1 MLQQINSQLDA
12 SVNFVEQQLTGFIES
27 RYVRR
32 QADYFIAYLSSQT
45 GCNRGCQMCHL
56 TATKQ
61 TQFLNL
67 DQSNFVSQF
76 ETVLSH
82 YEKDTPAQTV
92 HLNFMA
98 RGEPLANTTITKTG
112 TELFWRLGNMARDRG
127 LRVKFNVS
135 TIMPVT
141 LKKSLCEVFPL
152 IPANVYYS
160 IYSINS
166 SFRNKWLPA
175 AMPVERAL
183 ANLKEYQQV
192 SKKIIKFHG
201 AFIKGENDSE
211 QDVEELMNTIA
222 EYSFHSEFNIVRYNP
237 YSSQQGEESLR
248 VDDIAAQIQQ
258 YMPCKI
264 IPKVGQDV
272 YASCG
277 QFVPK

>member
-1 MLQQINSQLDA
+1 
-12 SVNFVEQQLTGFIES
+12 
-27 RYVRR
+27 
-32 QADYFIAYLSSQT
+32 
-45 GCNRGCQMCHL
+45 
-56 TATKQ
+56 
-61 TQFLNL
+61 
-67 DQSNFVSQF
+67 
-76 ETVLSH
+76 
-82 YEKDTPAQTV
+82 
-92 HLNFMA
+92 
-98 RGEPLANTTITKTG
+98 
-112 TELFWRLGNMARDRG
+112 
-127 LRVKFNVS
+127 
-135 TIMPVT
+135 MPVT

>member
-1 MLQQINSQLDA
+1 
-12 SVNFVEQQLTGFIES
+12 
-27 RYVRR
+27 
-32 QADYFIAYLSSQT
+32 
-45 GCNRGCQMCHL
+45 MCHL

-61 TQFLNL
+61 TQFSNL
-67 DQSNFVSQF
+67 DQSDFVSQF